1 MLCVSETASASI
13 INMRMAYEAVRSAL
27 QSAVDE
33 RSTTNGLIVGQGMTA
48 EQSFAVKSATI
59 RSENLVGLKVGSYW
73 PHGDSATTHAHSS
86 TVILLDP
93 VNGRVEG
100 VICGST
106 VNGFRTAA
114 ADAVAVSLLAR
125 ENASSLAVIGAG
137 NQASYEVAAI
147 CAVRAIERIYL
158 SSRSPVS
165 ARRLARTLSKTLD
178 KSIEVTD
185 VRSACERADI
195 VVTVTTSR
203 SPVLESDWIRPGT
216 HISSMGSD
224 QKGKQELPV
233 ELLLRSTLYADLAR
247 QSLEV
252 GEFQHLKGRAA
263 FAENRVVSIGNVL
276 SGRAAG
282 RSCADQITI
291 FDSSGLAAQDLFI
304 AKAILEQALESGV
317 AVDVS

>member
-1 MLCVSETASASI
+1 
-13 INMRMAYEAVRSAL
+13 
-27 QSAVDE
+27 
-33 RSTTNGLIVGQGMTA
+33 
-48 EQSFAVKSATI
+48 
-59 RSENLVGLKVGSYW
+59 
-73 PHGDSATTHAHSS
+73 
-86 TVILLDP
+86 
-93 VNGRVEG
+93 
-100 VICGST
+100 
-106 VNGFRTAA
+106 
-114 ADAVAVSLLAR
+114 
-125 ENASSLAVIGAG
+125 
-137 NQASYEVAAI
+137 
-147 CAVRAIERIYL
+147 
-158 SSRSPVS
+158 
-165 ARRLARTLSKTLD
+165 
-178 KSIEVTD
+178 
-185 VRSACERADI
+185 
-195 VVTVTTSR
+195 
-203 SPVLESDWIRPGT
+203 
-216 HISSMGSD
+216 MGSD